1 MPSTAF
7 SSTPYSSLVL
17 DKKRNLFLKN
27 YYFVFFFLFLIV
39 LIYLYFINDSRIIF
53 FVVEV
58 GSARMSPAARDRQRS
73 LSDPADEEK
82 FLFVIVFA
90 TVVAHP
96 ALEQFANEQQR
107 IIGCHGVTGGG
118 SRLQ

>member
-1 MPSTAF
+1 M
-7 SSTPYSSLVL
+7 
-17 DKKRNLFLKN
+17 RNKHGTFLKKKLLFC
-27 YYFVFFFLFLIV
+27 FVLFLIV
-39 LIYLYFINDSRIIF
+39 FIYLYFIYDRRIIF
-53 FVVEV
+53 FVVQI

-107 IIGCHGVTGGG
+107 IIDCHDVTGRG